1 MSDRQAARLM
11 KGGVGFAVV
20 YLIGWVCYGEVAP
33 TWLLEATAAVAFVVG
48 VLVYIINPHVNGMD
62 S

>member
-1 MSDRQAARLM
+1 M